1 MSKIKSDKVDIIMPN
16 YNKGEFVGEAIQSV
30 INQSY
35 RNWKLYIID
44 DNSKDSSKKILKKY
58 IKNKKIKILFLKKN
72 SGPGYCRNLGLN
84 KSNSRLV
91 AFLDSDDY
99 WKKNK
104 LASQIKFMQKNK
116 YLFTFTDYISFYQ
129 NGKTK
134 KIIGKTK
141 ITKILNFNSFTKNTS
156 INTSTMIISRE
167 LIKKK
172 RFKNLKKLEDYIF
185 KCNLFKKNLN
195 LLAVK
200 FPEFSAFY
208 RLTKN
213 TRSGSKIQNIKYLW
227 KLNKKFNNFN
237 FIDNLISVVMISI
250 NSLKKYGLKMGV

>member
-1 MSKIKSDKVDIIMPN
+1 MVRN
-16 YNKGEFVGEAIQSV
+16 ATALYYVE
-30 INQSY
+30 SY
-35 RNWKLYIID
+35 I
-44 DNSKDSSKKILKKY
+44 
-58 IKNKKIKILFLKKN
+58 
-72 SGPGYCRNLGLN
+72 
-84 KSNSRLV
+84 
-91 AFLDSDDY
+91 
-99 WKKNK
+99 
-104 LASQIKFMQKNK
+104 
-116 YLFTFTDYISFYQ
+116 TDYISFYQ

-167 LIKKK
+167 LIKNI

-200 FPEFSAFY
+200 FPELSAFY

-213 TRSGSKIQNIKYLW
+213 TRSGSKIQNIKYLI
-227 KLNKKFNNFN
+227 F
-237 FIDNLISVVMISI
+237 
-250 NSLKKYGLKMGV
+250 